1 MRRWLILI
9 VLVGGMVGLV
19 GCSGSG
25 DDEGNEKEDASEEEV
40 AGDTKAIQD
49 IDPDDVIGHVGDV
62 EMNGEDLQYEMKRL
76 ELIYALSGDE
86 TEASPSVAIQE
97 FTRNVVIHQIA
108 QDQDIKVDEN
118 EQEERASAVREDL
131 SSNDAYDAVMED
143 VDEEDFWA
151 RETERYEVI
160 LEAEELISKL
170 MEEEK
175 KDHPDYTEQALRFD
189 AQEALDEWIQEYLS
203 GMEVHFEEIET

>member
-203 GMEVHFEEIET
+203 GMEVYFEEIET